1 MMQQGQKAM
10 EHEVIA
16 KLRAA
21 MKKWGYD
28 ALVAHS
34 QDNVTYTA
42 GFLVPSQASNR
53 FRRTITI
60 IAGDSFAAQIVV
72 NVEENLAR
80 QRSRFKDIRSYNQF
94 TQDPSDLLADALEEA
109 GVPSGRIALELDYM
123 PAQDYIQLKQ
133 RLPKATFVPA
143 KDLYFTARM
152 VKTEEEI
159 AILRKVGELTDRV
172 AGEVLREIRPGMT
185 EKAVGQM
192 ISNKMM
198 DGGCDG
204 LKYQVGS
211 GVRSGITNCTPTD
224 KAIEKGDV
232 IRVEILGDMNQY
244 RSNVTR
250 TAVLGR
256 PTEEQKRIWDVM
268 IGSRETCKALLK
280 PGLAVADLYRA
291 YVKYL
296 TDRGIEPTLKFLGHG
311 IGQTIHEEPY
321 ITDTRSVVMEPNITF
336 TMEPLYMIPGRMGF
350 HVEDMYLITPGGFQI
365 ITGTISP
372 NDELIQV
379 G

>member
-1 MMQQGQKAM
+1 M

-21 MKKWGYD
+21 MKKAGYD

-34 QDNVTYTA
+34 QDNVTYTS

-60 IAGDSFAAQIVV
+60 IAGDSFGAQIVV

-80 QRSRFKDIRSYNQF
+80 QRSRFGDVRSYNQF
-94 TQDPSDLLADALEEA
+94 TQDPADLLADALEEA
-109 GVPSGRIALELDYM
+109 SVTSGRIAIELDYL
-123 PAQDYIQLKQ
+123 PAQDYIRLTQ
-133 RLPKATFVPA
+133 RLPNAEFVPA
-143 KDLYFTARM
+143 KDLYFAARM
-152 VKTEEEI
+152 IKTRQEI
-159 AILRKVGELTDRV
+159 TILRKVGELTDRV

-204 LKYQVGS
+204 LKCQVGS

-224 KAIEKGDV
+224 KAIERGDV

-250 TAVLGR
+250 TAVLGE
-256 PTEEQKRIWDVM
+256 PTDEQKKIWDVM

-280 PGLAVADLYRA
+280 PGLPVADLYRT

-350 HVEDMYLITPGGFQI
+350 HVEDMYLITPEGYQP

-372 NDELIQV
+372 NDELIRV